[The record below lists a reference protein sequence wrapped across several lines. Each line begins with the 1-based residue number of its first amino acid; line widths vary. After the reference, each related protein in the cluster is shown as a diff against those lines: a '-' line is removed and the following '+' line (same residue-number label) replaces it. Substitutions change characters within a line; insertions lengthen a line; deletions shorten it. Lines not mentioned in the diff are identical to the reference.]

1 MSNQP
6 EANSAGRGPLA
17 ELKVVE
23 LGAIG
28 PVPLAGAMLSDLG
41 ADVVLVERPGAK
53 EPDQITDVV
62 RRGRRIIQLDLKDEA
77 DRSRLIDSLRTAD
90 VLLEGFRPG
99 TIERLGLD
107 PEMLLEN
114 NPRLI
119 IGRMTGW
126 GQHGERCA
134 DAGHDINYLS
144 LTGHLSAITDPEQRP
159 VVPLNLVGDYGG
171 GTMFLLLGVL
181 SALHERANSGRGQ
194 VIDSAMVDGAA
205 MLGLQIWSMRGMGT
219 WTDTPF
225 SNPLDGSA
233 PWYGVYE
240 TRDGRYMAVGSIE
253 PQFYE
258 LLLEGL
264 GVKDIAPDRADKANW
279 PRLKE
284 IFAERFLCE
293 DMAHWT
299 SVFYGT
305 DACVSPV
312 LTYEEALDD
321 DHMRSRHTFTELGGV
336 PQPAPAPRFSRTPA
350 PTPEWPPQAV
360 GEGTDFWS

>member
-1 MSNQP
+1 MSNQS
-6 EANSAGRGPLA
+6 ETSSQRKGPLA
-17 ELKVVE
+17 GLKVVE

-41 ADVVLVERPGAK
+41 ADVVLVDRPGST

-62 RRGRRIIQLDLKDEA
+62 RRGRRVVQLNLKDET
-77 DRSRLIDSLRTAD
+77 DRARLIESLATAD

-107 PEMLLEN
+107 PEMLLEK
-114 NPRLI
+114 NPGLI

-126 GQHGERCA
+126 GQEGQRSA
-134 DAGHDINYLS
+134 DAGHDINYIS
-144 LTGHLSAITDPEQRP
+144 LTGHLAAITDPQQRP
-159 VVPLNLVGDYGG
+159 AVPLNLVGDYGG
-171 GTMFLLLGVL
+171 GTMFLLLGIM
-181 SALHERANSGRGQ
+181 SALHERATSGQGQ
-194 VIDSAMVDGAA
+194 VVDAAMVDGAA
-205 MLGLQIWSMRGMGT
+205 MLGLQMWSMRGMGA

-240 TRDGRYMAVGSIE
+240 TSDGRYMAVGSIE

-264 GVKDIAPDRADKANW
+264 DVKEIAPDRADKANW

-284 IFAERFLCE
+284 VFAERFLTQ
-293 DMAHWT
+293 DQAHWT
-299 SVFYGT
+299 SVFSGT
-305 DACVSPV
+305 DACVTPV
-312 LTYEEALDD
+312 LTYEEALQDG
-321 DHMRSRHTFTELGGV
+321 HMRSRNTFTELGGV
-336 PQPAPAPRFSRTPA
+336 PQPAPAPRFSRTPLE
-350 PTPEWPPQAV
+350 TPEWPPQAV
-360 GEGTDFWS
+360 GEGKDFWS